1 MKWMVCFILQEAQ
14 GVDRL
19 TLLTDDI
26 LLSILG
32 RVDHAVAARTSV
44 LSKRWRN
51 LPWLLPELS
60 LHVRDFL
67 PAPSPDLI
75 EAQHMSRAMASLT
88 KSTSSL
94 LGNRRSDRTI
104 TRLSLQLYMTGNR
117 SRDIGLLVSDAIN
130 REMVKELHLAI
141 VDEKG
146 LNDCENED
154 MLRRALRVDGFFG
167 AYPSVLRC
175 LTRLHLVNAR
185 FAKPDLH
192 HSLFDCGRQLQH
204 LSIEN
209 CDTGDC
215 SVWQI
220 DAPDSKLRIPEIY
233 FPCWQRVE
241 VFCLPKLE
249 RLSWEGWWYFHA
261 PLLFGSVPA
270 LKELYLL
277 NPATPNQRGFS
288 LAEVLHG
295 TTNVNTLAL
304 NFQGEKLWIQ
314 PEGKQLRDAF
324 SKLRKLCIHGIYVE
338 FDLFWTMN
346 LLEAA
351 PSIETFDVEVY
362 EHPCEDVTEG

>member
-1 MKWMVCFILQEAQ
+1 MDGLFLLQEAQ

-19 TLLTDDI
+19 TMLTDDI

-51 LPWLLPELS
+51 LPWLLPELN
-60 LHVRDFL
+60 LHVTDFL
-67 PAPSPDLI
+67 PAPCPDPI
-75 EAQHMSRAMASLT
+75 EEKHMGRAMASLT

-94 LGNRRSDRTI
+94 LGNRHSDRTI

-117 SRDIGLLVSDAIN
+117 SRDIGLLVSDAID

-146 LNDCENED
+146 PNDCENED

-167 AYPSVLRC
+167 AYPSVLGC

-185 FAKPDLH
+185 FANPDLH

-215 SVWQI
+215 S
-220 DAPDSKLRIPEIY
+220 
-233 FPCWQRVE
+233 
-241 VFCLPKLE
+241 
-249 RLSWEGWWYFHA
+249 
-261 PLLFGSVPA
+261 
-270 LKELYLL
+270 
-277 NPATPNQRGFS
+277 
-288 LAEVLHG
+288 
-295 TTNVNTLAL
+295 
-304 NFQGEKLWIQ
+304 
-314 PEGKQLRDAF
+314 PEGRQLRDAF

-351 PSIETFDVEVY
+351 PSIEIFDVEVFLLIPFRFLTATGY
-362 EHPCEDVTEG
+362 